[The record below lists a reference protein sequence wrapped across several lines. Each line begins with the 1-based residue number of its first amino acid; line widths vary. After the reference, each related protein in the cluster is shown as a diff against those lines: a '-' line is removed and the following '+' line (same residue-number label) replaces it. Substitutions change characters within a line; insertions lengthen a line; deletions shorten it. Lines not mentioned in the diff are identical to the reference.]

1 MKKAGIIIIGLA
13 LAIFVSGH
21 FFIFK
26 LSQNSHQ
33 NQFRA
38 FIFKNLD
45 KVIKV
50 DISPFELYSSSSKIK
65 WLDDNKEVVI
75 DNQIYDVVGL
85 KNSGKTVSLFLMN
98 DNQEKNLIDNYNE
111 LASSVLNTP
120 TSSKTNLIKDFLSL
134 KFLQDSPLGVPT
146 AITDC
151 VSQHSNYLS
160 DLTSVFI
167 SLENPPP
174 VLPKF

>member
-1 MKKAGIIIIGLA
+1 MA
-13 LAIFVSGH
+13 V

-50 DISPFELYSSSSKIK
+50 DISPFELYSSSQKIK

-75 DNQIYDVVGL
+75 DNQIYDVIGL

-98 DNQEKNLIDNYNE
+98 DSQEKNLIDNYNE
-111 LASSVLNTP
+111 L
-120 TSSKTNLIKDFLSL
+120 TSSILNSPVSSKSNLIKDFLSL
-134 KFLQDSPLGVPT
+134 KFLQDSPLGVCASEIDFVNPYL
-146 AITDC
+146 
-151 VSQHSNYLS
+151 NYLA

-167 SLENPPP
+167 FNL
-174 VLPKF
+174 